1 MIPLPKAYDVLT
13 MLSAILRK
21 PVSRVVDPVAVFLLR
36 IGITPN
42 GMTFFGSLGTSAMA
56 LWLWPQGE
64 YFWGTMGVIAFI
76 FSDLLDGTMARISK
90 KSSQWGA
97 FFDSTIDRVVDVAL
111 IGALL
116 LSLLKTD
123 DRLALVVFAAL
134 IGGFLV
140 SYVKARAQALG
151 LECDGGF
158 AERAERVII
167 LLTAVGFAGLGVPYI
182 LAIGIWILAISSLA
196 TFVFRVYQVWKQR

>member
-1 MIPLPKAYDVLT
+1 

-123 DRLALVVFAAL
+123 DRLALVAFGAL

-140 SYVKARAQALG
+140 SYVKARAQALS

>member
-1 MIPLPKAYDVLT
+1 

-21 PVSRVVDPVAVFLLR
+21 PVARVVDPVAIFLLR

-116 LSLLKTD
+116 LSLLRAD
-123 DRLALVVFAAL
+123 DRLALVAFAAL

-140 SYVKARAQALG
+140 SYVKARAQAVG

-158 AERAERVII
+158 AERAERIII

-182 LAIGIWILAISSLA
+182 LAIGIWILAISSVA
-196 TFVFRVYQVWKQR
+196 TFIFRVYQVWKQR

>member
-1 MIPLPKAYDVLT
+1 

-116 LSLLKTD
+116 LSLLRTD
-123 DRLALVVFAAL
+123 DRLALVAFAAL

-140 SYVKARAQALG
+140 SYVKARAQALS

>member
-1 MIPLPKAYDVLT
+1 

-123 DRLALVVFAAL
+123 DRLALVAFAAL

-140 SYVKARAQALG
+140 SYVKARAQALS

-196 TFVFRVYQVWKQR
+196 TSVFRVYQVWKQR

>member
-1 MIPLPKAYDVLT
+1 

-111 IGALL
+111 TGALL

-123 DRLALVVFAAL
+123 DRLALVAFAAL

-140 SYVKARAQALG
+140 SYVKARAQALS

>member
-1 MIPLPKAYDVLT
+1 MFDGRFKKEVERIV
-13 MLSAILRK
+13 R
-21 PVSRVVDPVAVFLLR
+21 PVGELLR
-36 IGITPN
+36 RTKLSPDHLTLIGLLIACVAAVTIAI
-42 GMTFFGSLGTSAMA
+42 GELQVGLLLVICAA
-56 LWLWPQGE
+56 LP
-64 YFWGTMGVIAFI
+64 
-76 FSDLLDGTMARISK
+76 DLFDGALAKASNQ
-90 KSSQWGA
+90 SSQRGA

-123 DRLALVVFAAL
+123 DRLALVAFVAL

-140 SYVKARAQALG
+140 SYVKARAQALSFT
-151 LECDGGF
+151 CDGGF

-182 LAIGIWILAISSLA
+182 LAVGVWVLAVSSLA

>member
-1 MIPLPKAYDVLT
+1 

-116 LSLLKTD
+116 LSLLKTY
-123 DRLALVVFAAL
+123 DRLALVAFAAL

>member
-1 MIPLPKAYDVLT
+1 

-97 FFDSTIDRVVDVAL
+97 FFYSTIDRVVDVAL

-116 LSLLKTD
+116 LSLLKSD
-123 DRLALVVFAAL
+123 DRLAIVAFAAL

-140 SYVKARAQALG
+140 SYVKARAQAVSLD
-151 LECDGGF
+151 CDGGF
-158 AERAERVII
+158 AERAERIII

-182 LAIGIWILAISSLA
+182 LAIGIWILAISSVA
-196 TFVFRVYQVWKQR
+196 TFIFRVYQVWKQR

>member
-1 MIPLPKAYDVLT
+1 

-21 PVSRVVDPVAVFLLR
+21 PVSRVVDPVAVLLLR

-90 KSSQWGA
+90 KSSLWGA

>member
-1 MIPLPKAYDVLT
+1 
-13 MLSAILRK
+13 
-21 PVSRVVDPVAVFLLR
+21 
-36 IGITPN
+36 
-42 GMTFFGSLGTSAMA
+42 
-56 LWLWPQGE
+56 
-64 YFWGTMGVIAFI
+64 
-76 FSDLLDGTMARISK
+76 
-90 KSSQWGA
+90 
-97 FFDSTIDRVVDVAL
+97 
-111 IGALL
+111 
-116 LSLLKTD
+116 
-123 DRLALVVFAAL
+123 LALVAFAAL

-140 SYVKARAQALG
+140 SYVKARAQALS

>member
-1 MIPLPKAYDVLT
+1 

-21 PVSRVVDPVAVFLLR
+21 PVSRVVDPVAVLLLR

-123 DRLALVVFAAL
+123 DRLALVAFAAL

-140 SYVKARAQALG
+140 SYVKARAQALS

>member
-1 MIPLPKAYDVLT
+1 

-116 LSLLKTD
+116 LSLLKSD
-123 DRLALVVFAAL
+123 DRLAIVAFAAL

-140 SYVKARAQALG
+140 SYVKARAQAVS

-158 AERAERVII
+158 AERAERIII

-182 LAIGIWILAISSLA
+182 LAIGIWILAISSVA
-196 TFVFRVYQVWKQR
+196 TFIFRVYQVWKQR

>member
-1 MIPLPKAYDVLT
+1 

-21 PVSRVVDPVAVFLLR
+21 PVSRVVDPVAVLLLR

-123 DRLALVVFAAL
+123 DRLALVAFAAL

-140 SYVKARAQALG
+140 SDVKARAQALG

-196 TFVFRVYQVWKQR
+196 TFVFRVHQVWKQR

>member
-1 MIPLPKAYDVLT
+1 M
-13 MLSAILRK
+13 RK

-123 DRLALVVFAAL
+123 DRLALVAFAAL

-140 SYVKARAQALG
+140 SYVKARAQALS

-196 TFVFRVYQVWKQR
+196 TFAFRVYQVWKQR

>member
-1 MIPLPKAYDVLT
+1 

-123 DRLALVVFAAL
+123 DRLALVAFAAL

-140 SYVKARAQALG
+140 SYVKARAQALS

-182 LAIGIWILAISSLA
+182 LAIGIWILAISSFA

>member
-1 MIPLPKAYDVLT
+1 

-111 IGALL
+111 IGAVL
-116 LSLLKTD
+116 LSLLRTD
-123 DRLALVVFAAL
+123 DRLAFVAFAAL

-140 SYVKARAQALG
+140 SYVKARAQALS

>member
-1 MIPLPKAYDVLT
+1 

-116 LSLLKTD
+116 LSLLKND
-123 DRLALVVFAAL
+123 DLLALVAFAAL
-134 IGGFLV
+134 MGGFLV
-140 SYVKARAQALG
+140 SYVKARAQALS

-182 LAIGIWILAISSLA
+182 LAIGIWILAITSLA
-196 TFVFRVYQVWKQR
+196 TFVFRVHQVWKQR

>member
-1 MIPLPKAYDVLT
+1 

-123 DRLALVVFAAL
+123 DRLALVAFAAL

-140 SYVKARAQALG
+140 SYVKARAQALS

>member
-1 MIPLPKAYDVLT
+1 

-21 PVSRVVDPVAVFLLR
+21 PVDRVVDPVAVLLLR
-36 IGITPN
+36 IGVTPN
-42 GMTFFGSLGTSAMA
+42 GMTFFGSLGTCGIA

-90 KSSQWGA
+90 KSTQWGA

-111 IGALL
+111 IGELL

-123 DRLALVVFAAL
+123 DRLAVVAFTAL

-140 SYVKARAQALG
+140 SYVKARAQALSFN
-151 LECDGGF
+151 CDGGF

-182 LAIGIWILAISSLA
+182 LAIGIWILAITSLA
-196 TFVFRVYQVWKQR
+196 TFVFRVHQVWKQR

>member
-1 MIPLPKAYDVLT
+1 

-111 IGALL
+111 ISALL

-123 DRLALVVFAAL
+123 DRLALVAFAAL

-140 SYVKARAQALG
+140 SYVKARAQALS

>member
-1 MIPLPKAYDVLT
+1 

-64 YFWGTMGVIAFI
+64 YFWGTMGVIVFI

-116 LSLLKTD
+116 LSLLRTD
-123 DRLALVVFAAL
+123 DRLALVAFAAL

>member
-1 MIPLPKAYDVLT
+1 

-56 LWLWPQGE
+56 LWLSPQGE

-123 DRLALVVFAAL
+123 DRLALVAFVAL

-140 SYVKARAQALG
+140 SYVKARAQALS

>member
-1 MIPLPKAYDVLT
+1 

-36 IGITPN
+36 IGVTPN

-123 DRLALVVFAAL
+123 DRLALVAFAAL

-140 SYVKARAQALG
+140 SYVKARAQALS

>member
-1 MIPLPKAYDVLT
+1 

-76 FSDLLDGTMARISK
+76 FSDILDGTMARISK

-116 LSLLKTD
+116 LSLLKSD
-123 DRLALVVFAAL
+123 DRLAIVAFAAL

-140 SYVKARAQALG
+140 SYVKARAQAVS

-158 AERAERVII
+158 AERAERIII

-182 LAIGIWILAISSLA
+182 LAIGIWILAISSVA
-196 TFVFRVYQVWKQR
+196 TFIFRVYQVWKQR

>member
-1 MIPLPKAYDVLT
+1 

-97 FFDSTIDRVVDVAL
+97 FFDSTIDRGVDVAL

-123 DRLALVVFAAL
+123 DRLALVAFAAL

-140 SYVKARAQALG
+140 SYVKARAQALS

>member
-1 MIPLPKAYDVLT
+1 

-76 FSDLLDGTMARISK
+76 FSDLLDGTMARISN

-123 DRLALVVFAAL
+123 DRLALVAFAAL

-196 TFVFRVYQVWKQR
+196 TFVFRVHQVWKQR

>member
-1 MIPLPKAYDVLT
+1 

-64 YFWGTMGVIAFI
+64 YFWGTIGVIAFI

-116 LSLLKTD
+116 LSLLKSD
-123 DRLALVVFAAL
+123 DRLAIVAFAAL

-140 SYVKARAQALG
+140 SYVKARAQAVS

-158 AERAERVII
+158 AERAERIII

-182 LAIGIWILAISSLA
+182 LAIGIWILAISSVA
-196 TFVFRVYQVWKQR
+196 TFIFRVYQVWKQR

>member
-1 MIPLPKAYDVLT
+1 

-56 LWLWPQGE
+56 LWLWPQGD

-123 DRLALVVFAAL
+123 DRLALVAFGAL

-140 SYVKARAQALG
+140 SYVKARAQALS

>member
-1 MIPLPKAYDVLT
+1 

-123 DRLALVVFAAL
+123 DRLALVAFAAL

-140 SYVKARAQALG
+140 SYVKARAQALS

-196 TFVFRVYQVWKQR
+196 TFVFRVYQVWKQRWVD

>member
-1 MIPLPKAYDVLT
+1 

-196 TFVFRVYQVWKQR
+196 TFVFRVYRDWKQR

>member
-1 MIPLPKAYDVLT
+1 

-76 FSDLLDGTMARISK
+76 FSDLLDGTMARISE

-123 DRLALVVFAAL
+123 DRLALVAFAAL

-140 SYVKARAQALG
+140 SYVKARAQALS

-167 LLTAVGFAGLGVPYI
+167 LLTAVGFAGLGIPYI

>member
-1 MIPLPKAYDVLT
+1 

-64 YFWGTMGVIAFI
+64 YFWGTMGVILFI

-111 IGALL
+111 ISALL

-123 DRLALVVFAAL
+123 DRLALVAFAAL

-140 SYVKARAQALG
+140 SYVKARAQALS

>member
-1 MIPLPKAYDVLT
+1 

-123 DRLALVVFAAL
+123 DRLALVAFAAL

-140 SYVKARAQALG
+140 SYVKARAQALS

-158 AERAERVII
+158 AERAERIII

>member
-1 MIPLPKAYDVLT
+1 

-123 DRLALVVFAAL
+123 DRLALVAFAAL

-140 SYVKARAQALG
+140 SYVKARAQALSM
-151 LECDGGF
+151 ECDGGF

>member
-1 MIPLPKAYDVLT
+1 

-123 DRLALVVFAAL
+123 DRLALVAFAAL

-140 SYVKARAQALG
+140 SYVKARAQALS

-167 LLTAVGFAGLGVPYI
+167 LLTAVGFAGLGIPYI

>member
-1 MIPLPKAYDVLT
+1 

-97 FFDSTIDRVVDVAL
+97 FFDSTIDRVVAVAL

-123 DRLALVVFAAL
+123 DRLALVAFAAL

-140 SYVKARAQALG
+140 SYVKARAQALS

>member
-1 MIPLPKAYDVLT
+1 

-90 KSSQWGA
+90 KSSLWGA

-123 DRLALVVFAAL
+123 DRLALVAFAAL

>member
-1 MIPLPKAYDVLT
+1 

-111 IGALL
+111 MGALL

-123 DRLALVVFAAL
+123 DRLALVAFAAL

-140 SYVKARAQALG
+140 SYVKARAQALS
-151 LECDGGF
+151 LKCDGGF
-158 AERAERVII
+158 AERAERIII
-167 LLTAVGFAGLGVPYI
+167 LLTAVGFAGIGVPYI

-196 TFVFRVYQVWKQR
+196 TFAFRVHQVWKQR

>member
-1 MIPLPKAYDVLT
+1 

-116 LSLLKTD
+116 LSLLRTD
-123 DRLALVVFAAL
+123 DRLALVAFAAL

-196 TFVFRVYQVWKQR
+196 TFVFRVHQVWKQR